1 MKYIVSGH
9 SVLNLAD
16 GSNYTLTPGIHDG
29 FSDEVKK
36 HWAFSAYAKPLDESD
51 LAKEVENL
59 DLVARVKLLDDEIT
73 SLKAQVAEKDD
84 EITSLKAQVAEK
96 DDEITSLKAQ
106 VAEKDDEIT
115 SLKAQVLS
123 LTAESASEST
133 SGETDEQPAEA
144 EKVSANAKKQS
155 TSNK

>member
-29 FSDEVKK
+29 FPDDVKQ

-59 DLVARVKLLDDEIT
+59 DLVARVKLLDEEIT
-73 SLKAQVAEKDD
+73 SLKALVAEKDD
-84 EITSLKAQVAEK
+84 EITSLKALVA
-96 DDEITSLKAQ
+96 
-106 VAEKDDEIT
+106 
-115 SLKAQVLS
+115 S
-123 LTAESASEST
+123 LTAEPASEST

-144 EKVSANAKKQS
+144 VKESANAKKQS
-155 TSNK
+155 TANK

>member
-16 GSNYTLTPGIHDG
+16 GSNYTLIPGIHDG
-29 FSDEVKK
+29 FPDDVKK

-73 SLKAQVAEKDD
+73 GLKVQVLEKDD
-84 EITSLKAQVAEK
+84 EITGLKVQVAG
-96 DDEITSLKAQ
+96 
-106 VAEKDDEIT
+106 
-115 SLKAQVLS
+115 
-123 LTAESASEST
+123 LTVEPASEST
-133 SGETDEQPAEA
+133 SGDTTDEVSAEA
-144 EKVSANAKKQS
+144 EKVSANAKKQPS
-155 TSNK
+155 TNK

>member
-106 VAEKDDEIT
+106 V
-115 SLKAQVLS
+115 LS
-123 LTAESASEST
+123 LTVSEST
-133 SGETDEQPAEA
+133 SGGGDEATAEA
-144 EKVSANAKKQS
+144 VKESANAKKQS
-155 TSNK
+155 TANK

>member
-29 FSDEVKK
+29 FPDDVKK

-51 LAKEVENL
+51 LAKEVENF
-59 DLVARVKLLDDEIT
+59 DLVARVKLLEDEIT
-73 SLKAQVAEKDD
+73 GLKAQVAEKDD
-84 EITSLKAQVAEK
+84 EITG
-96 DDEITSLKAQ
+96 
-106 VAEKDDEIT
+106 
-115 SLKAQVLS
+115 LKAQVLS
-123 LTAESASEST
+123 LTAESVSETT
-133 SGETDEQPAEA
+133 SGNTEEVSAET
-144 EKVSANAKKQS
+144 EKGSANAKKQS

>member
-1 MKYIVSGH
+1 MKYIVLGH
-9 SVLNLAD
+9 SVLSLAD
-16 GSNYTLTPGIHDG
+16 GSNFTLIPGIHDG
-29 FSDEVKK
+29 FPDDVKK

-51 LAKEVENL
+51 LAKEVENS
-59 DLVARVKLLDDEIT
+59 DLVVRVKAL
-73 SLKAQVAEKDD
+73 
-84 EITSLKAQVAEK
+84 

>member
-51 LAKEVENL
+51 LAKEAENL
-59 DLVARVKLLDDEIT
+59 DLVVRVKLLDDEIT

-84 EITSLKAQVAEK
+84 EITSLKAQV
-96 DDEITSLKAQ
+96 
-106 VAEKDDEIT
+106 
-115 SLKAQVLS
+115 LS
-123 LTAESASEST
+123 LTVSEST
-133 SGETDEQPAEA
+133 SGGGDEATAEA
-144 EKVSANAKKQS
+144 VKESANAKKQS
-155 TSNK
+155 TANK

>member
-9 SVLNLAD
+9 TVLNLGD
-16 GSNYTLTPGIHDG
+16 GSNYTLTSGIHDG
-29 FSDEVKK
+29 FPDEVKK

-84 EITSLKAQVAEK
+84 EITSLKAQV
-96 DDEITSLKAQ
+96 
-106 VAEKDDEIT
+106 
-115 SLKAQVLS
+115 LS
-123 LTAESASEST
+123 LTVSEST
-133 SGETDEQPAEA
+133 SGGGDETTAESVK
-144 EKVSANAKKQS
+144 ESANAKKQS
-155 TSNK
+155 TANK

>member
-84 EITSLKAQVAEK
+84 EITSLKAQV
-96 DDEITSLKAQ
+96 
-106 VAEKDDEIT
+106 
-115 SLKAQVLS
+115 LS
-123 LTAESASEST
+123 LTVSEPTSGDGDEST
-133 SGETDEQPAEA
+133 AEA
-144 EKVSANAKKQS
+144 VKESANAKKQS
-155 TSNK
+155 TANK

>member
-73 SLKAQVAEKDD
+73 SLKAQV
-84 EITSLKAQVAEK
+84 
-96 DDEITSLKAQ
+96 
-106 VAEKDDEIT
+106 
-115 SLKAQVLS
+115 LS

>member
-16 GSNYTLTPGIHDG
+16 GSNYTLIRGIHD
-29 FSDEVKK
+29 DIPDDVKK

-51 LAKEVENL
+51 LAKEEENL

-84 EITSLKAQVAEK
+84 EITSLKAQV
-96 DDEITSLKAQ
+96 
-106 VAEKDDEIT
+106 VG
-115 SLKAQVLS
+115 
-123 LTAESASEST
+123 LTVEPASEST
-133 SGETDEQPAEA
+133 SGETDEQPAESMK
-144 EKVSANAKKQS
+144 ESANAKKQS

>member
-73 SLKAQVAEKDD
+73 SLKAQV
-84 EITSLKAQVAEK
+84 
-96 DDEITSLKAQ
+96 
-106 VAEKDDEIT
+106 
-115 SLKAQVLS
+115 LS
-123 LTAESASEST
+123 LTVSESAS
-133 SGETDEQPAEA
+133 GDGDEATAEA
-144 EKVSANAKKQS
+144 VKESANAKKQS
-155 TSNK
+155 TANK

>member
-9 SVLNLAD
+9 TVLNLGD
-16 GSNYTLTPGIHDG
+16 GSNYTLTSGIHDG
-29 FSDEVKK
+29 FPDEVKK

-51 LAKEVENL
+51 LAKEVENS
-59 DLVARVKLLDDEIT
+59 DLVVRVKALDDEIT
-73 SLKAQVAEKDD
+73 SLKAQAV
-84 EITSLKAQVAEK
+84 
-96 DDEITSLKAQ
+96 
-106 VAEKDDEIT
+106 EKDDEIT

>member
-51 LAKEVENL
+51 LAKEAENL

-73 SLKAQVAEKDD
+73 SLKAQVAG
-84 EITSLKAQVAEK
+84 
-96 DDEITSLKAQ
+96 
-106 VAEKDDEIT
+106 KDDEIT

-123 LTAESASEST
+123 LTVSEPT
-133 SGETDEQPAEA
+133 SGDGDEATAEA
-144 EKVSANAKKQS
+144 VKESANAKKQS
-155 TSNK
+155 TANK

>member
-51 LAKEVENL
+51 FAKEVENL

-84 EITSLKAQVAEK
+84 EITSLKAQV
-96 DDEITSLKAQ
+96 
-106 VAEKDDEIT
+106 
-115 SLKAQVLS
+115 LS
-123 LTAESASEST
+123 LTVSEPT
-133 SGETDEQPAEA
+133 SGDGDEATAEA
-144 EKVSANAKKQS
+144 VKESANAKKQS
-155 TSNK
+155 TANK

>member
-106 VAEKDDEIT
+106 V
-115 SLKAQVLS
+115 LS

>member
-9 SVLNLAD
+9 TVLNLAD

-29 FSDEVKK
+29 FPSDVKK

-51 LAKEVENL
+51 LAKEVENS
-59 DLVARVKLLDDEIT
+59 DLVIRVKALDDEIT
-73 SLKAQVAEKDD
+73 SLKAQVLEKDD
-84 EITSLKAQVAEK
+84 EITSLKAQV
-96 DDEITSLKAQ
+96 S
-106 VAEKDDEIT
+106 
-115 SLKAQVLS
+115 S

-133 SGETDEQPAEA
+133 PGETGEQPTEA
-144 EKVSANAKKQS
+144 VKESVNAKKQS

>member
-16 GSNYTLTPGIHDG
+16 GSNYTLIPGIHDG

-84 EITSLKAQVAEK
+84 EITSLKAQV
-96 DDEITSLKAQ
+96 
-106 VAEKDDEIT
+106 
-115 SLKAQVLS
+115 LS

>member
-16 GSNYTLTPGIHDG
+16 GSNYTLIPGIHDG
-29 FSDEVKK
+29 FPDDVKK

-73 SLKAQVAEKDD
+73 GLKVQVAG
-84 EITSLKAQVAEK
+84 
-96 DDEITSLKAQ
+96 
-106 VAEKDDEIT
+106 
-115 SLKAQVLS
+115 
-123 LTAESASEST
+123 LTVEPASEST
-133 SGETDEQPAEA
+133 SGDTTDEVSAEA
-144 EKVSANAKKQS
+144 EKVSANAKKQPS
-155 TSNK
+155 TNK